1 ISIGTYGGNRW
12 STFDM
17 RPAYRIISVK
27 IGAGD
32 VIDCMNVTFTY
43 YRKMKTRHYSG
54 TSHEIVLEEDEY
66 VVGME
71 REVSTYHGVVIVG
84 KLVFIIT
91 KKAYGPLGNMGGTP
105 FALPI
110 AAGKISGLFG
120 RGCMF
125 LDATPLGVYLEP

>member
-1 ISIGTYGGNRW
+1 MVDVRHETCLSYHQRQDRCRRRDRLHERHFHLLQEDEDPTLQLMA
-12 STFDM
+12 STWM
-17 RPAYRIISVK
+17 R
-27 IGAGD
+27 
-32 VIDCMNVTFTY
+32 
-43 YRKMKTRHYSG
+43 
-54 TSHEIVLEEDEY
+54 IVLEEDEY

>member
-1 ISIGTYGGNRW
+1 
-12 STFDM
+12 M

-32 VIDCMNVTFTY
+32 VVDCMNVTFTY
-43 YRKMKTRHYSG
+43 YRKMKTRHYGG
-54 TSHEIVLEEDEY
+54 TSHELISDCRLMASTWMRIVLEEDEY

-71 REVSTYHGVVIVG
+71 REVATYHGVVIVG

-125 LDATPLGVYLEP
+125 LDATG

>member
-1 ISIGTYGGNRW
+1 
-12 STFDM
+12 M

-32 VIDCMNVTFTY
+32 VVDCMNVTFTY
-43 YRKMKTRHYSG
+43 YRKMKTRHYGADRRLMAS
-54 TSHEIVLEEDEY
+54 TWMRIVLEEDEY

-71 REVSTYHGVVIVG
+71 REVATYHGVVIVG

-125 LDATPLGVYLEP
+125 LDATG